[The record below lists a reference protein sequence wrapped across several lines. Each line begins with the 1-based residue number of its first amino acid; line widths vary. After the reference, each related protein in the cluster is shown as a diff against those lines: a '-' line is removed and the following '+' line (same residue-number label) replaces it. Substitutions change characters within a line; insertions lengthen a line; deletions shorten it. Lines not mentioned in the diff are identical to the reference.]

1 MDLQVIG
8 AGFGRTGTMSMKAA
22 LERLGLG
29 PCHHMLE
36 VFGHPE
42 QFLPWAA
49 AVRGEPWDA
58 EAVLSGFGSSLDFPS
73 CVVWRELAAANPDAK
88 VLLTTRSSES
98 WWRSF
103 DATIGPHMRDQEP
116 DPALPGVRDLFDALD
131 EVVFS
136 GRSDD
141 RATAVAALEA
151 HNAAVVAEVPPER
164 LLVYEVG
171 SGWEPLCAFLGAGVP
186 DEPFPR
192 SNSTEEFLDRADA
205 DGDAGDGG

>member
-36 VFGHPE
+36 VFTHPE
-42 QFLPWAA
+42 QFQPWAA

-58 EAVLSGFGSSLDFPS
+58 EATLAGFRSTLDFPS
-73 CVVWRELAAANPDAK
+73 CVVWRELAEANPDAL

-103 DATIGPHMRDQEP
+103 DATIGPHMRDQPP
-116 DPALPGVRDLFDALD
+116 DPAFPGVRDLFDALD

-136 GRSDD
+136 GRSGD
-141 RATAVAALEA
+141 RDTAVAAFEA

-164 LLVYEVG
+164 LLVHEVG
-171 SGWEPLCAFLGAGVP
+171 AGWEPLCERLGLPVP

-192 SNSTEEFLDRADA
+192 SNSTEEFRARAAGEPD
-205 DGDAGDGG
+205 DGPG

>member
-8 AGFGRTGTMSMKAA
+8 AGFGRTGTLSMKAA
-22 LERLGLG
+22 LEQLGVG

-36 VFGHPE
+36 VFTHPDT
-42 QFLPWAA
+42 FLAWAA

-58 EAVLSGFGSSLDFPS
+58 EATLAGYRSSLDFPS
-73 CVVWRELAAANPDAK
+73 CVVWRELAAANPTSK

-103 DATIGPHMRDQEP
+103 DATIGPAMRDQAP

-141 RATAVAALEA
+141 RATAVAACEA
-151 HNAAVVAEVPPER
+151 HNAAVIAEVPSER
-164 LLVYEVG
+164 LLVHEVG
-171 SGWEPLCAFLGAGVP
+171 SGWEPLCAFLGLDVP

-192 SNSTEEFLDRADA
+192 SNSTEEFLARS
-205 DGDAGDGG
+205 DGDDQGS